1 MASFTTKTF
10 AVHDDYMTPAS
21 AWQNIAHLLPKDKVL
36 WEPFYGDGASGR
48 NLREA
53 TGCEVVHEPEDFFT
67 YEAGDVVVTNPPF
80 SKKKEVFTRL
90 KELGKPFVVV
100 CPASML
106 TTQYFRQLF
115 SGENI
120 QIIIPRKRIQ
130 FGKMT
135 DGCVTWEG
143 KCNFDC
149 FYYCWKMD
157 LPNDISW
164 LETDVSA
171 RGTKRKR
178 SNPRTEERPLIP
190 PTEVPSLVIIVQA
203 VGERAE
209 QHAQLVE
216 HDRVG
221 GGGHCS

>member
-10 AVHDDYMTPAS
+10 AVHDDYMTPAA

-135 DGCVTWEG
+135 DGDVAWEG

-149 FYYCWKMD
+149 FYYCWKMN
-157 LPNDISW
+157 LRNDIIW

-171 RGTKRKR
+171 RGTKRKH
-178 SNPRTEERPLIP
+178 E
-190 PTEVPSLVIIVQA
+190 
-203 VGERAE
+203 
-209 QHAQLVE
+209 
-216 HDRVG
+216 
-221 GGGHCS
+221 